1 MSVDINIVRCYHHI
15 SLVTRNLRR
24 RWMQIINHRLILVE
38 RIREHID
45 KRLTVRPHVPK
56 AHLQRSHP
64 NSKVPVPFKPMMKP
78 NPDVVSIIG
87 PRVNLSVQ
95 LSRMSLPA
103 ILENHPSVRAA
114 RPELPATPTGTGL
127 KLNSNQIL
135 IKIRVRAELLS
146 LKRFPLD
153 IPVEISLT
161 AGQIQR
167 LVDIRASTIEK
178 TDKD

>member
-1 MSVDINIVRCYHHI
+1 
-15 SLVTRNLRR
+15 
-24 RWMQIINHRLILVE
+24 
-38 RIREHID
+38 
-45 KRLTVRPHVPK
+45 
-56 AHLQRSHP
+56 
-64 NSKVPVPFKPMMKP
+64 MMKP

-114 RPELPATPTGTGL
+114 RPELPAATPTGTGL